1 MALMLLLPFVPI
13 MALIV
18 QNTATLASQLC
29 YHTEVNKIGQR
40 VAEIKT
46 LEGFI
51 TNLQSERAE
60 VAMLLKIILVPLLYR

>member
-29 YHTEVNKIGQR
+29 YHTEVNKIGQK

-60 VAMLLKIILVPLLYR
+60 VVTPVKSISVLY